1 MIAEKPSW
9 IKHEGLQIFSIDI
22 QPGGGRFAT
31 GGGDH
36 KVRIWDMKYVGRDFG
51 KDDST
56 QRLLATLR
64 DHFGSVNCV
73 RWAKH
78 GRYIASGSDDQVILI
93 HERKPGSGTTEF
105 GSGEPPDV
113 ENWKVVMTLRGHTAD
128 VVDLNWSPDDSIL
141 ASGSLDNTVHIWNM
155 SNGICTA
162 VLRGHSSLVKGVTWD
177 PIGSFIASQSDDKTV
192 IIWRTSDW
200 SLAHRTEGHWSK
212 SLGSTFFRRLGWS
225 PCGHFITTT
234 HGFQKPRHSAPVL
247 ERGEWAAT
255 FDFLGHNA
263 PIIVVKFNHS
273 MFRRHP
279 SNVQDGKGAAA
290 GWANGA
296 AKAGKDS
303 QPYNVIAIG
312 SQDRTITVWT
322 TASPRPLFVAKHFFA
337 QSVVDLSPDGYSLFA
352 CSLDG
357 TVATFHFEVKEIG
370 QKLADNELN
379 ELKKSRY
386 GDVRG
391 RQVNLAESP
400 AQLLLEAAAAKQAS
414 NKKVTSDAQPD
425 PIVVKSST
433 ALAVARKAPESQ
445 VDNGKK
451 GEGMGADGVHKGSSS
466 TRVSSPVKQK
476 EYRRPDGRK
485 RIIPEVVG
493 GPPQQNNVVTTIA
506 QARTTDGLADC
517 QNNANATRDAF
528 VRKTSTG
535 GCVSSARATI
545 SDSLVIEKV
554 PVSLAKDGSTI
565 VEQLG
570 GTKASGSLAAC
581 NNSLSI
587 RVIDKKEGAGALP
600 MCLEAHMKEHA
611 VSDIVGLSS
620 TSLMKESEIV
630 CTKGSQT
637 IWSDRISGKVS
648 VLAGNANFWA
658 VGCEDG
664 CLQVYTKCGRR
675 AMPTMMLGSATV
687 FIDCDE
693 CWKLLLVTRKG
704 SLYVWD
710 LFSRSC
716 LLHDSL
722 TSLITLDSN
731 SSAKDTGTI
740 KVISAKLSKSGSPIV
755 VLATRHAFLFDTSL
769 KCWLRVADDCFPASN
784 FASSWNL
791 GSAHNGEL
799 AALQVDV
806 RKFLARKPGWSRV
819 TDDGMQTRAH
829 LESQLASALA
839 LQSANEYRQC
849 LLSYVRFLAREADES
864 RLREVCEGF
873 LGPPTGMAE
882 ASSSDSKNLAWD
894 PCVLGLKK
902 HKLLKEDILPAMA
915 SNWKVQRLLNEFM
928 DLLSEYEITET
939 PARHNSSPPQ
949 PAMAI
954 PPPSNRDQ
962 TNTIQPS
969 AEIET
974 ETKINHAHRKDPE
987 TLKTTD
993 SATPDR
999 AMNQMEVPDSPE
1011 TDQIHDIS
1019 SGFKDQPSSI
1029 QEDVKE
1035 LTVVDSISPIM
1046 EEGNPTSE
1054 EANISLLDQMD
1065 VDAPRANHHRL
1076 LSLIHRIPLS
1086 RFRSLAPRG
1095 IMKLRYAMVCSSNQ
1109 NRSMEAHFVLK
1120 RQGFDVSSY
1129 GTGQHVKLPGP
1140 SIREPNNIYKRNG
1153 ILPMLKRNLSV
1164 KLAPQRWQDN
1174 AADGIFDVVLTF
1186 EEKVFD
1192 LVIEDL
1198 NTRDQTLMKPV
1209 LLLNLEVK
1217 DNHEEAAAGA
1227 RVALEMCQELEATES
1242 WVDSIEDIVSAFE
1255 RQQHRKIMYSISFY

>member
-9 IKHEGLQIFSIDI
+9 IRHEGLQIFSIDI
-22 QPGGGRFAT
+22 QPGGVRFAT

-36 KVRIWDMKYVGRDFG
+36 KVRIWDMKYVGREFG

-56 QRLLATLR
+56 QKLLATLR

-279 SNVQDGKGAAA
+279 SNIQDGKEASA
-290 GWANGA
+290 GWANVA
-296 AKAGKDS
+296 PKAGKDS

-337 QSVVDLSPDGYSLFA
+337 QSVVDLSWSPDGYSLFA

-370 QKLADNELN
+370 QKLADDELN

-400 AQLLLEAAAAKQAS
+400 AQLLFEAAAAKQAS
-414 NKKVTSDAQPD
+414 NKKVTSDAQLD
-425 PIVVKSST
+425 QMLAKSST
-433 ALAVARKAPESQ
+433 ALTVARKVPESH

-451 GEGMGADGVHKGSSS
+451 GEGIISADGVNKGSSS
-466 TRVSSPVKQK
+466 GRVSSPVKQK

-485 RIIPEVVG
+485 RIIPEAVG
-493 GPPQQNNVVTTIA
+493 GPPQQNNVVTTIT
-506 QARTTDGLADC
+506 QVHTMDGSANF
-517 QNNANATRDAF
+517 QNNTNATIDAF
-528 VRKTSTG
+528 VRKTSSG
-535 GCVSSARATI
+535 GCGTSARATI

-554 PVSLAKDGSTI
+554 PVSSGRDGSTI

-570 GTKASGSLAAC
+570 GAKASGSLAAC
-581 NNSLSI
+581 NNSLAI
-587 RVIDKKEGAGALP
+587 RVIDKKEGAAALP

-630 CTKGSQT
+630 CTKGLQT
-637 IWSDRISGKVS
+637 LWSDRILGKVS

-675 AMPTMMLGSATV
+675 AMPTMMMGSAAV

-710 LFSRSC
+710 LFNRSC

-722 TSLITLDSN
+722 TSLINLDSN
-731 SSAKDTGTI
+731 SSAKDAGTI

-791 GSAHNGEL
+791 GSAQNGEL

-806 RKFLARKPGWSRV
+806 RKFLARKPGWTRV

-839 LQSANEYRQC
+839 LQSANEYRQS

-882 ASSSDSKNLAWD
+882 AGSSDPKNLAWD
-894 PCVLGLKK
+894 PCVLGMKK

-939 PARHNSSPPQ
+939 PAPPQ
-949 PAMAI
+949 PTIPIAML
-954 PPPSNRDQ
+954 PPSNANADQ
-962 TNTIQPS
+962 TNPVQPS
-969 AEIET
+969 VET
-974 ETKINHAHRKDPE
+974 ETEPIDPE
-987 TLKTTD
+987 TALNSTD

-999 AMNQMEVPDSPE
+999 AMNHMEVPDSE
-1011 TDQIHDIS
+1011 TDQMDEIP
-1019 SGFKDQPSSI
+1019 SGDKDQPSLTP
-1029 QEDVKE
+1029 DVKD
-1035 LTVVDSISPIM
+1035 LTTVD
-1046 EEGNPTSE
+1046 PTPPVTE
-1054 EANISLLDQMD
+1054 EANSAPSDQMD
-1065 VDAPRANHHRL
+1065 IDAPRL
-1076 LSLIHRIPLS
+1076 E
-1086 RFRSLAPRG
+1086 
-1095 IMKLRYAMVCSSNQ
+1095 Q
-1109 NRSMEAHFVLK
+1109 
-1120 RQGFDVSSY
+1120 
-1129 GTGQHVKLPGP
+1129 
-1140 SIREPNNIYKRNG
+1140 
-1153 ILPMLKRNLSV
+1153 
-1164 KLAPQRWQDN
+1164 
-1174 AADGIFDVVLTF
+1174 VV
-1186 EEKVFD
+1186 
-1192 LVIEDL
+1192 
-1198 NTRDQTLMKPV
+1198 
-1209 LLLNLEVK
+1209 
-1217 DNHEEAAAGA
+1217 
-1227 RVALEMCQELEATES
+1227 VALAAKGS
-1242 WVDSIEDIVSAFE
+1242 GSS
-1255 RQQHRKIMYSISFY
+1255 